1 MHRTVRLLR
10 NFFLVWGV
18 CLMLYA
24 PAPLLAAPPPLST
37 ELANAPY
44 TDQLVITLQAPTIR
58 TATDTTFWRQ
68 FGDGALRNGLPGA
81 RYKRAIANDVYVL
94 KAPRLLSRSEIA
106 VRATCGVRMHA

>member
-24 PAPLLAAPPPLST
+24 PAPLLAAPPPLYT

-44 TDQLVITLQAPTIR
+44 TDQIVITLQAPTIR
-58 TATDTTFWRQ
+58 TATDTTYWRQ

-81 RYKRAIANDVYVL
+81 RYKRSMDSGMHIL
-94 KAPRLLSRSEIA
+94 KVPRLLSRSEIA
-106 VRATCGVRMHA
+106 VIQTTWL